1 MVIAAG
7 NTDKCPHCGDSNR
20 FESVNTNIYS
30 NLNSF
35 KIDSSGQIN
44 SKNLDLCRCTSCHEI
59 IVFLNNKMIFP
70 LGTLRQKCPKEV
82 PEELKNDY
90 EEACLVESLSKKASA
105 ALARRCLQN
114 LLRFQKITGKN
125 LNEEI
130 DLAIKTLPPYL
141 AESIDAIRQIGNYAA
156 HPAKTE
162 KTGEILDVEAGE
174 TEWILNTLEQLFDF
188 YYVAPAKIQEKRDAL
203 NAKLSEIGKLPL
215 K

>member
-1 MVIAAG
+1 M
-7 NTDKCPHCGDSNR
+7 
-20 FESVNTNIYS
+20 
-30 NLNSF
+30 
-35 KIDSSGQIN
+35 
-44 SKNLDLCRCTSCHEI
+44 
-59 IVFLNNKMIFP
+59 
-70 LGTLRQKCPKEV
+70 
-82 PEELKNDY
+82 
-90 EEACLVESLSKKASA
+90 ESLSKKASA